1 MIGAL
6 WNRIKAMFDAR
17 PSKVIDLEIF
27 QDASGAWR
35 WRMRARNNEILAVS
49 EAYSSKAKAQQTAK
63 LVQSSD
69 FAVVLI
75 EK

>member
-1 MIGAL
+1 MLAL
-6 WNRIKAMFDAR
+6 WKKILAMLDAR
-17 PSKVIDLEIF
+17 PSKIIDLEIF
-27 QDASGAWR
+27 CDASGAWR